1 MEFTKHIG
9 SIHAYLEQL
18 LKTATGGNVT
28 VAYALHVARMQLS
41 CRICGMTLTAPEP
54 EGSSDLDYGVQKFI
68 KLHAH
73 AGGHGDKP
81 SQDLVWK
88 GGKYGEY
95 VPLTCDFKPVGW
107 DSLPTKHPLPIE
119 GAGMIDEK
127 FKNVQ
132 VIENRMKQYDIEL
145 AMKMDD
151 EALAHKIA
159 LLQVSVQSQGVPTQ
173 VANTVDLPVQ
183 NIDIEKQKME
193 LQALK
198 NVFLVKQ
205 LQAVLSGQHAVPPK
219 RASRLKIATGRKF
232 K

>member
-54 EGSSDLDYGVQKFI
+54 EGSSDLDYGVQEFI

-81 SQDLVWK
+81 SQYLVWK
-88 GGKYGEY
+88 GGKS
-95 VPLTCDFKPVGW
+95 VPLTCDFKPTGV
-107 DSLPTKHPLPIE
+107 
-119 GAGMIDEK
+119 GMIDEK
-127 FKNVQ
+127 FKNVL
-132 VIENRMKQYDIEL
+132 R
-145 AMKMDD
+145 
-151 EALAHKIA
+151 
-159 LLQVSVQSQGVPTQ
+159 LQLF
-173 VANTVDLPVQ
+173 N
-183 NIDIEKQKME
+183 E
-193 LQALK
+193 K
-198 NVFLVKQ
+198 NV
-205 LQAVLSGQHAVPPK
+205 LQRLEFGGTACCPLNAPK
-219 RASRLKIATGRKF
+219 KASRLKIATGRKF